1 MNTPFYNKNKNVIL
15 IKNNEYITVNYYY
28 IDAIKNLIQ
37 NTKIL
42 TNPGYKYY
50 YIDQLYKL

>member
-50 YIDQLYKL
+50 YWSTL